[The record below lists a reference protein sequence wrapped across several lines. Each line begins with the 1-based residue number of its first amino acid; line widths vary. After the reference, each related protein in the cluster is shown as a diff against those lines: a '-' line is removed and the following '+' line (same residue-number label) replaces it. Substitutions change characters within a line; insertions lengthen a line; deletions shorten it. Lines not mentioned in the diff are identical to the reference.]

1 MKVRTEAR
9 REAIVEAATKLFQ
22 ELGYERASM
31 NELAKRLGGSKAT
44 LYGYF
49 ASKEELFTAVVRAAA
64 TAHLSDAI
72 QRLQSPQA
80 GATDLH
86 SMLQQFGE
94 CMLQVV
100 SNDAVAIAVYRMVV
114 AEAGR
119 SEVGQLFYQA
129 GPSDS
134 VVAVAAVL
142 EAAMARGELRTSDP
156 IIAALHFLALLTAEV
171 DARIYQRDPPPLAPA
186 LVRKMAQR
194 AVEQFLLGAAPRQ
207 APGKDARAAGKP
219 AVRKRGRV

>member
-49 ASKEELFTAVVRAAA
+49 ASKEELFSAVVRAAA

-72 QRLQSPQA
+72 RRLQAPLA
-80 GATDLH
+80 GETDLQ
-86 SMLQQFGE
+86 SMLLHFGE

-100 SNDAVAIAVYRMVV
+100 TNDALAIAVYRMVV

-129 GPSDS
+129 GPSES

-142 EAAMARGELRTSDP
+142 EAAMARGELRNSDP
-156 IIAALHFLALLTAEV
+156 TITALHFLALLTAEV

-186 LVRKMAQR
+186 LVRKMTQR

-207 APGKDARAAGKP
+207 ATGTGARAAGK
-219 AVRKRGRV
+219 AAARKRGRA

>member
-9 REAIVEAATKLFQ
+9 REAIVEAATTLFQ

-49 ASKEELFTAVVRAAA
+49 ASKQDLFTAVVRAAA

-72 QRLQSPQA
+72 RRLQSPPA
-80 GATDLH
+80 GETDLH
-86 SMLQQFGE
+86 SMLLQFGE

-129 GPSDS
+129 GPSES
-134 VVAVAAVL
+134 VLAVAAVL
-142 EAAMARGELRTSDP
+142 EAAMARGELRASDP
-156 IIAALHFLALLTAEV
+156 TIAALHFLALLTAEV

-194 AVEQFLLGAAPRQ
+194 AVEQFLLGAAPRP
-207 APGKDARAAGKP
+207 ASGTGARAASKP
-219 AVRKRGRV
+219 AARKRARA

>member
-49 ASKEELFTAVVRAAA
+49 ASKEDLFSAVVRAAA

-72 QRLQSPQA
+72 RRLQAPLA
-80 GATDLH
+80 GETDLH
-86 SMLQQFGE
+86 SMLLHFGE

-100 SNDAVAIAVYRMVV
+100 SNDALAIAVYRMVV

-129 GPSDS
+129 GPSES

-142 EAAMARGELRTSDP
+142 EAAMARGELGRSDP
-156 IIAALHFLALLTAEV
+156 TIAALHFLALLTAEV
-171 DARIYQRDPPPLAPA
+171 EVRIYQRDPPPLPPSA
-186 LVRKMAQR
+186 VRKMVER
-194 AVEQFLLGAAPRQ
+194 AVELFLLGAAPRQ
-207 APGKDARAAGKP
+207 AASAAAHAPGKSTA
-219 AVRKRGRV
+219 RKRVRA

>member
-49 ASKEELFTAVVRAAA
+49 ASKEELFSAVVRAAA

-72 QRLQSPQA
+72 RRLQAPLA
-80 GATDLH
+80 GETDLQ
-86 SMLQQFGE
+86 SMLLHFGE

-100 SNDAVAIAVYRMVV
+100 TNDALAIAVYRMVV

-129 GPSDS
+129 GPSES

-142 EAAMARGELRTSDP
+142 EAAMARGELRNSDP
-156 IIAALHFLALLTAEV
+156 TITALHFLALLTAEV
-171 DARIYQRDPPPLAPA
+171 EVRIYQRDPPPLPPSA
-186 LVRKMAQR
+186 VRKMVER
-194 AVEQFLLGAAPRQ
+194 AVELFLLGAAPRQ
-207 APGKDARAAGKP
+207 AASAASRTAGKP
-219 AVRKRGRV
+219 AARKRARA